1 MSALRSTVE
10 GVVVIAQEDRFRL
23 RADDGRGLLFTLH
36 RRANA
41 SAGDLARLARTGD
54 RVRVEFEGVPDVS
67 ALARR
72 LEPL

>member
-1 MSALRSTVE
+1 VSARRTIV
-10 GVVVIAQEDRFRL
+10 GVIVVSQEDRFRL

-36 RRANA
+36 RGSNA
-41 SAGDLARLARTGD
+41 TADDLARLARSGD

-72 LEPL
+72 LEPYR